1 MMQNQRLGPLLARA
15 AAVQNMAAALPAA
28 PAPQQPLF
36 DTSPA
41 PTAASISMFKGTM
54 PSPAQGHVPLGVNTH
69 GLDVSESKAGL
80 GIDFGS
86 DALWRSLGAA
96 PGVTAGAC
104 VAGER
109 ERWCGTGVLT
119 NFSQAK
125 AAGFQLANASEL
137 CVADSQE
144 QEESSSKTSDLVK
157 LMRPSSTADAS
168 VFNDDDPFLRFSR
181 AITRREALTGASSAK
196 RDEKHG
202 CSVRAKGKGRD

>member
-1 MMQNQRLGPLLARA
+1 MQNQRLGPLLARA
-15 AAVQNMAAALPAA
+15 AAVRNMAAALPAA

-54 PSPAQGHVPLGVNTH
+54 PSPAQGYVPLGVNTH
-69 GLDVSESKAGL
+69 GLV
-80 GIDFGS
+80 
-86 DALWRSLGAA
+86 GAA

-109 ERWCGTGVLT
+109 ARWCSTGVLT

-125 AAGFQLANASEL
+125 AAGFQLANASVL

-168 VFNDDDPFLRFSR
+168 VFSDDDPFLRFSR
-181 AITRREALTGASSAK
+181 AISRREALIGASSAK

-202 CSVRAKGKGRD
+202 CSARAKGKGRD

>member
-1 MMQNQRLGPLLARA
+1 MMQNQRLSPLLARA

-28 PAPQQPLF
+28 PAPQQP
-36 DTSPA
+36 
-41 PTAASISMFKGTM
+41 
-54 PSPAQGHVPLGVNTH
+54 

-86 DALWRSLGAA
+86 DVLLRSVGAA
-96 PGVTAGAC
+96 PGVTAAAC

-109 ERWCGTGVLT
+109 ARWCSTGVLT
-119 NFSQAK
+119 NFSQPK
-125 AAGFQLANASEL
+125 AAGFQLANASVL
-137 CVADSQE
+137 CGADSQE

-157 LMRPSSTADAS
+157 LITADAS

-202 CSVRAKGKGRD
+202 CSARAKGKGRD

>member
-1 MMQNQRLGPLLARA
+1 MMENQRLGPLLARA
-15 AAVQNMAAALPAA
+15 AAVRKSAAALPAD
-28 PAPQQPLF
+28 PAPEQPLF
-36 DTSPA
+36 ETSPA

-54 PSPAQGHVPLGVNTH
+54 PSPAQGYVPVGVNAH
-69 GLDVSESKAGL
+69 GLDVSGIKEGQ

-86 DALWRSLGAA
+86 DALLRTLGAA

-109 ERWCGTGVLT
+109 VLT

-125 AAGFQLANASEL
+125 AAGFQLANASL
-137 CVADSQE
+137 PCVAGSQE
-144 QEESSSKTSDLVK
+144 HEASSSKTSDLVK
-157 LMRPSSTADAS
+157 LITADVS

-181 AITRREALTGASSAK
+181 AVTRREALTGASSAK

-202 CSVRAKGKGRD
+202 CTALAKGKGRD

>member
-1 MMQNQRLGPLLARA
+1 MQNQRLSPLLARA

-28 PAPQQPLF
+28 PAPQQP
-36 DTSPA
+36 
-41 PTAASISMFKGTM
+41 
-54 PSPAQGHVPLGVNTH
+54 

-86 DALWRSLGAA
+86 GVLLRSVGAA

-109 ERWCGTGVLT
+109 ARWCSTGVLT
-119 NFSQAK
+119 NFSQPK
-125 AAGFQLANASEL
+125 AAGFQLANASVL

-157 LMRPSSTADAS
+157 LITADAS

-202 CSVRAKGKGRD
+202 CSARAKGKGRD

>member
-1 MMQNQRLGPLLARA
+1 MMENQRLGPLLARA
-15 AAVQNMAAALPAA
+15 AAVRKSAAALPAD
-28 PAPQQPLF
+28 PAPEQPLF
-36 DTSPA
+36 ETSPA

-54 PSPAQGHVPLGVNTH
+54 PSPAQGYVPLGVNTH
-69 GLDVSESKAGL
+69 GLV
-80 GIDFGS
+80 
-86 DALWRSLGAA
+86 GAA

-109 ERWCGTGVLT
+109 ARWCSTGVLT

-125 AAGFQLANASEL
+125 AAGFQLANASVL

-157 LMRPSSTADAS
+157 LITADAS

-202 CSVRAKGKGRD
+202 CSARAKGKGRD